1 MKKLAVCLLV
11 SLFFTV
17 GCAKKSI
24 KPAVSPQQP
33 VTSADESQKDEPS
46 IRYAD
51 WNKAPDLKTIYFDY
65 DKSELTLDA
74 RQILQ
79 KNAVYLKNNED
90 LMILIAGHCDERGT
104 TEYNLALG
112 QRRATI
118 VREYYG
124 KLGLPLTQ
132 VGTISYGK
140 EKPEDLRNSE
150 EGWALNRRAETRT
163 RVRK

>member
-1 MKKLAVCLLV
+1 
-11 SLFFTV
+11 
-17 GCAKKSI
+17 
-24 KPAVSPQQP
+24 
-33 VTSADESQKDEPS
+33 
-46 IRYAD
+46 
-51 WNKAPDLKTIYFDY
+51 
-65 DKSELTLDA
+65 
-74 RQILQ
+74 
-79 KNAVYLKNNED
+79 
-90 LMILIAGHCDERGT
+90 MILIAGHCDERGT